1 MTNGG
6 DISYRFA
13 AVQFPIA
20 DYRELIEERA
30 RDKLPRPSWPEPATG
45 VEWVRSM
52 GAARPRPKGDPLGI
66 EGESAFI
73 DLKSKL
79 VVHGSSLHYAR
90 LYGTRFGYHVDLG
103 FRISGLGDASSIA
116 KRLAALTLEID
127 GTRSPLLSAGE
138 PLSRHIGEK
147 TTRHGAR
154 KPGLLLTAGDPLILL
169 EGGTRRKADTIQVR
183 TLMVN
188 KWTVASVWAL
198 SLRHPGSTE
207 SRQLRAAIW
216 RLHYEHSVL
225 RSFLGQEHWADRD
238 RLFAYLDW
246 TTRLLARGKRNG
258 VNQQSL
264 RSIAY
269 RAGGWRTGLHESS
282 IRYMRVQSK
291 GIIRRVQ
298 LMDERSTVIDNSVRN
313 QEIRIIV
320 GDRIEVGDNSQVVNR
335 SPNSAVQS
343 NSDNS
348 SANVT
353 IEVVPH
359 DIRATILELLS
370 RDEIRT
376 DPLAAELANQIRD
389 ELSGEAR
396 TSVVKKLWDGLRNIS
411 PVIGALLGTATLVS
425 KFFGL

>member
-30 RDKLPRPSWPEPATG
+30 GDKLARPSWPEPATG
-45 VEWVRSM
+45 VEWVRSV
-52 GAARPRPKGDPLGI
+52 GAARPRPKGNPLGV

-73 DLKSKL
+73 DLKPKL
-79 VVHGSSLHYAR
+79 VVHGSGLQYAR
-90 LYGTRFGYHVDLG
+90 LYGTRFGYRVDLG

-116 KRLAALTLEID
+116 KRLAALTVEID
-127 GTRSPLLSAGE
+127 GKLSPLLNAGKA
-138 PLSRHIGEK
+138 LSRLIGEK

-183 TLMVN
+183 TLTVDT
-188 KWTVASVWAL
+188 WTAASVWAL
-198 SLRHPGSTE
+198 SLKRPGSTE

-225 RSFLGQEHWADRD
+225 RAFIGQQHWADRD

-258 VNQQSL
+258 INQQSL

-269 RAGGWRTGLHESS
+269 RAGGWRTGLHEWS

-291 GIIRRVQ
+291 GIIRRTQ
-298 LMDERSTVIDNSVRN
+298 LMEERGTVIDNSVRK

-343 NSDNS
+343 NSDSS
-348 SANVT
+348 SATVT
-353 IEVVPH
+353 VEVVPP
-359 DIRATILELLS
+359 DVRAAILELLS
-370 RDEIRT
+370 SDEIRAE
-376 DPLAAELANQIRD
+376 PQAAEIANQIRD

-396 TSVVKKLWDGLRNIS
+396 TSVVRKLWNGLRSVS
-411 PVIGALLGTATLVS
+411 PVIGALAGTATLVS
-425 KFFGL
+425 KFFGF